1 MNVFEVADYEDR
13 TEAEKARQAKS
24 AAEAGYKSVD
34 DIKPNIFQ
42 RAAGELARENKTP
55 DKPKELPSELNMM
68 RRRLGMQ
75 ETGTDPDDE
84 RGFLS
89 KAYDFMGKRTGIGAT
104 AGGILGTALAPETG
118 GLSILLPALMAGA
131 GGATGAIT
139 EGKSPIKEGLFEGAT
154 QGIFGGGAKALKP
167 LKQFAERTA
176 IKTFGG
182 RAGVSEAAEGLFK
195 RWFTPKQAASALY
208 EKAAQTGAVVPLAE
222 TATTVNGMLKGETGR
237 LPLEIQSELKAHLEP
252 IQKFITPTAGKNKY
266 LVAQNVEDSI
276 ADVHRL
282 SEASRKAF
290 KDGKTDLGR
299 AINSV
304 RASMLDDLDKVGV
317 PEVREASKN
326 WRRRMAIEELSEQI
340 ARPFP
345 GIKLRDAYRKNPLF
359 DKSFTAPEKEQ
370 IDRIVKKL
378 EYVTPSA
385 MSGAFGKAISGA
397 AGALAGAPLGP
408 IASGALGWGG
418 VVGAEYLREL
428 LQSPVGRNFME
439 RVLDDSYKMGTGKVV
454 QTVGPVLAI
463 FARGLMSSS
472 PEVQ

>member
-1 MNVFEVADYEDR
+1 MPPDVFDRLDDLDAKAD
-13 TEAEKARQAKS
+13 AEKGRQASEFARLGETAPKE
-24 AAEAGYKSVD
+24 ANLDIFDQAEAAKSK
-34 DIKPNIFQ
+34 KPS
-42 RAAGELARENKTP
+42 
-55 DKPKELPSELNMM
+55 KETSELNQM

-75 ETGTDPDDE
+75 ETGDKGDE

-104 AGGILGTALAPETG
+104 AGSILGTALAPETG

-131 GGATGAIT
+131 GGATGALT
-139 EGKSPIKEGLFEGAT
+139 EGKSPIKEGLI
-154 QGIFGGGAKALKP
+154 QGGMQGVFGGGAAALKP
-167 LKQFAERTA
+167 LKQFAEGTA

-195 RWFTPKQAASALY
+195 KWFTPKEAASALY

-222 TATTVNGMLKGETGR
+222 TATTVNNLLKGETGR

-252 IQKFITPTAGKNKY
+252 LQKFITPTVGKNKY

-282 SEASRKAF
+282 SEASMNAF
-290 KDGKTDLGR
+290 KAGKADLGR

-304 RASMLDDLDKVGV
+304 RASMLDDLEKVGV

-359 DKSFTAPEKEQ
+359 DKSFSTAEKEQ

-385 MSGAFGKAISGA
+385 MSGAFGKAITGA
-397 AGALAGAPLGP
+397 AGAVAGAPLGP
-408 IASGALGWGG
+408 VASGVLGWGG
-418 VVGAEYLREL
+418 VMSAEYFREL
-428 LQSPVGRNFME
+428 LSSPAGRNFME
-439 RVLDDSYKMGTGKVV
+439 KVLADSYKLGTGKVV
-454 QTVGPVLAI
+454 QSAGPVLSI
-463 FARGLMSSS
+463 FARGLMSGG
-472 PEVQ
+472 EQEQ